1 MAQILILKT
10 LKANPAI
17 FLAGLAF
24 WLFRLSICGQ
34 FFDDL
39 RRLRNRI
46 HGRKFR
52 FMERDQYIGHIFN
65 YHHYVV

>member
-1 MAQILILKT
+1 MVQPLILKT

-17 FLAGLAF
+17 FLGGICFLAVQ
-24 WLFRLSICGQ
+24 LSACVQ

-46 HGRKFR
+46 YGRKFR
-52 FMERDQYIGHIFN
+52 FMECYQYIGHIFN
-65 YHHYVV
+65 FHHYII